1 MNEDILRE
9 TMILNR
15 DDYREKKI
23 QLLEREVEIEKA
35 KNIELLKKSIQVHEE
50 IKRERERNE
59 LNE

>member
-1 MNEDILRE
+1 VNEDILRE

-35 KNIELLKKSIQVHEE
+35 KNIELLKKSI
-50 IKRERERNE
+50 
-59 LNE
+59 

>member
-35 KNIELLKKSIQVHEE
+35 KNIELLKKSI
-50 IKRERERNE
+50 
-59 LNE
+59 